1 MTVRLTLLA
10 AAPTGPAAARGI
22 RFGDDRPPGEQE
34 RERILAAAARLPDAG
49 RHFTAPS
56 ARCRETARLL
66 GLAAAVEPDLRDG
79 DMGAWTGRTLDD
91 VAARDPASL
100 GAWTTDPDA
109 APHGGES
116 VSDLCARVAGWLDRL
131 PDGTGRAVAV
141 TGPTVVRA
149 AVVHALGAGPG
160 AFARVDVLPLS
171 VAQFTGRGGRWNLRL
186 A

>member
-10 AAPTGPAAARGI
+10 AAPTGPAARVI
-22 RFGDDRPPGEQE
+22 RFADDRPPCEQE
-34 RERILAAAARLPDAG
+34 RERILAAADRLPDAG
-49 RHFTAPS
+49 HHFTAPS
-56 ARCRETARLL
+56 ARCRGTARLL
-66 GLAAAVEPDLRDG
+66 GLPAAVEPELRDS

-91 VAARDPASL
+91 VAAREPASL

-116 VSDLCARVAGWLDRL
+116 VSELCARVAGWLDAL

-141 TGPTVVRA
+141 AGPPVVRA

-160 AFARVDVLPLS
+160 AFRRVDVLPLS
-171 VAQFTGRGGRWNLRL
+171 VVLLTGRAGRWNLRL
-186 A
+186 V